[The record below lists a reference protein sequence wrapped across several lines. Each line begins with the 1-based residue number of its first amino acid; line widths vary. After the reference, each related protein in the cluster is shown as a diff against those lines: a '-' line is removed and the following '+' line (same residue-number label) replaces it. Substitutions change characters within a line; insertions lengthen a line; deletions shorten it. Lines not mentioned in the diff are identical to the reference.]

1 MIHTAALLQLAL
13 LTAPAVAPSDTELEG
28 RYQDAVLALQEN
40 HPEVALGLF
49 EWVLATVPP
58 THVLRPLALYGVAR
72 AASASTTA
80 GHACAGA
87 TRTREYLGLDH
98 GEPAKRDRLSRA
110 LPELEAR
117 CAAETAPPPVAA
129 AQAPESAGPAPAEAS
144 AALDARLAVPVVEPA
159 ATTGGLRTAGWIS
172 VATGAAL
179 AAAGGYCWYAASQAQ
194 DDAEAATT
202 IARHGERVD
211 AMETTGGWALGLSI
225 AGGLGLVGGAGMLLF
240 GGRE

>member
-1 MIHTAALLQLAL
+1 MIHAAVLLNLAL
-13 LTAPAVAPSDTELEG
+13 LATPAAPPSDTELEG

-49 EWVLATVPP
+49 EWVLATVPT
-58 THVLRPLALYGVAR
+58 THLLRPLSLYGAAR
-72 AASASTTA
+72 AASAATAA

-87 TRTREYLGLDH
+87 TRTREYLALDAA
-98 GEPAKRDRLSRA
+98 EPAKRDRLSRA

-129 AQAPESAGPAPAEAS
+129 TPAPESAGPAHVEAS
-144 AALDARLAVPVVEPA
+144 AALDARLTAPVVEPGEA
-159 ATTGGLRTAGWIS
+159 QDALRTAGWLS

-179 AAAGGYCWYAASQAQ
+179 AAVGGYCWYAATRAQ
-194 DDAEAATT
+194 DDAAAATT

-225 AGGLGLVGGAGMLLF
+225 AGGLGLVGGTGMLLF
-240 GGRE
+240 GESK